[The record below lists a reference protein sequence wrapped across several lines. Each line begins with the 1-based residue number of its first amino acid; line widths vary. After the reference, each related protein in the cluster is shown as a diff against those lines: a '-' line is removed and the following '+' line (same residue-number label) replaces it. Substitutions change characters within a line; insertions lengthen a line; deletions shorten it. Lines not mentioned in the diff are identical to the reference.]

1 MWIENEQID
10 VVRGQIMYAK
20 EMQTALS
27 QDFIEKQYK
36 ETLYK
41 DLINEL
47 IDNNLI
53 KIEREETPD
62 FVKLKVLLK
71 VIKPEPKSE

>member
-1 MWIENEQID
+1 MWIENDQID
-10 VVRGQIMYAK
+10 VVRGRIMYAK

-47 IDNNLI
+47 INNNLI

>member
-1 MWIENEQID
+1 MWIENDQLD

-47 IDNNLI
+47 LDNNLI

-62 FVKLKVLLK
+62 FVKWKVLLK